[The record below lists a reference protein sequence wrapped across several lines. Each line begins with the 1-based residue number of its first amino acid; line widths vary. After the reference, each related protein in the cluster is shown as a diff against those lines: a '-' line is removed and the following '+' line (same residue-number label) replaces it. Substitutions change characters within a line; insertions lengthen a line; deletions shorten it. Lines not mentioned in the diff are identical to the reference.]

1 MKHCFLNINAGE
13 RGKIAERV
21 YGAGVNRVMG
31 IVMTAIVGMMMV
43 SGCGLYKK
51 YERPAVSFVDS
62 LYRRM
67 DTAPGDTVSTAALS
81 WEQMFTDPVL
91 QEWIRLGLE
100 HNTDMNVASLK
111 VEESQAYL
119 LAARR
124 ALFPQVGFSASG
136 GLPGSFSGQVGVSW
150 DADIFGSL
158 RNAKRKAAAAVEQSE
173 AYRQAV
179 QTQLVATIANNYY
192 MLLMLDEQLNI
203 SRRTLTTWE
212 ENIRAMEALKRA
224 GKTNEAAVLQ
234 AKANKLSVEAS
245 ILTLEKEILAM
256 ENSFCA
262 LLGTVPMAIERGTL
276 AGQELPEK
284 LCAGVPAELLS
295 RRPDV
300 RQAEL
305 ALAQCFYDTNI
316 ARAAFYPNLS
326 LSGALG
332 WTTGT
337 GAIVLD
343 PGSLIANL
351 IASVAQPIFN
361 RGALK
366 ARRLAAESQ
375 YKQATYNFRQSL
387 LDAGVEVNN
396 AISLW
401 QTAKRRV
408 ELDKKQIV
416 SLQAAVWNTQLLMKH
431 GNASYLEVLTA
442 QKNLLQVELGE
453 VSDKFDEF
461 QSVINLYHAL
471 GGGY

>member
-1 MKHCFLNINAGE
+1 MGE
-13 RGKIAERV
+13 FSITI
-21 YGAGVNRVMG
+21 YN
-31 IVMTAIVGMMMV
+31 
-43 SGCGLYKK
+43 
-51 YERPAVSFVDS
+51 
-62 LYRRM
+62 RRM
-67 DTAPGDTVSTAALS
+67 DIAPGDTISTASVS
-81 WEQMFTDPVL
+81 WDQIFTDPIL

-100 HNTDMNVASLK
+100 HNTDMNIARMK

-124 ALFPQVGFSASG
+124 ALLPGVGFSASG
-136 GLPGSFSGQVGVSW
+136 GLPGSFSASVTASW
-150 DADIFGSL
+150 ETDIFGSL
-158 RNAKRKAAAAVEQSE
+158 RNAKRKAEAAVQQSE
-173 AYRQAV
+173 AYKQAV

-203 SRRTLTTWE
+203 SNRTLKTWE

-234 AKANKLSVEAS
+234 AKANKLSVEANV
-245 ILTLEKEILAM
+245 LTLEKEILSV

-262 LLGTVPMAIERGTL
+262 LLGTVPMGIKRSSLE
-276 AGQELPEK
+276 GQELPEK
-284 LCAGVPAELLS
+284 LCAGVPADLLS
-295 RRPDV
+295 KRPDV
-300 RQAEL
+300 RQAEMS
-305 ALAQCFYDTNI
+305 LAQYFYDRNI
-316 ARAAFYPNLS
+316 AKAAFYPNLS

-332 WTTGT
+332 WTTGA

-343 PGSLIANL
+343 PGSIIANL
-351 IASVAQPIFN
+351 VASLTQPIFN

-366 ARRLAAESQ
+366 ARKLAAEAQ
-375 YKQATYNFRQSL
+375 YKQAVYNFRQSL

-396 AISLW
+396 ALSLW

-416 SLQAAVWNTQLLMKH
+416 NLQAAVWNTQLLMKH
-431 GNASYLEVLTA
+431 GNASYIEVLTA

-453 VSDKFDEF
+453 VSDRFDEI

-471 GGGY
+471 GGGF

>member
-1 MKHCFLNINAGE
+1 MKRFIIICL
-13 RGKIAERV
+13 
-21 YGAGVNRVMG
+21 
-31 IVMTAIVGMMMV
+31 AIL
-43 SGCGLYKK
+43 SLSSCGLYKK
-51 YERPAVSFVDS
+51 YERQEMSFVDS

-67 DTAPGDTVSTAALS
+67 NVGPSDTVSTASVS
-81 WEQMFTDPVL
+81 WDKMFTDPIL

-100 HNTDMNVASLK
+100 HNTDMNVAQLK
-111 VEESQAYL
+111 VKESQAYL
-119 LAARR
+119 IAARG
-124 ALFPQVGFSASG
+124 ALLPGVSFSASG
-136 GLPGSFSGQVGVSW
+136 GGFPGTFNAQIGASW

-158 RNAKRKAAAAVEQSE
+158 RNSKRKAEAALMQSE

-179 QTQLVATIANNYY
+179 QTQLVATIANSYY
-192 MLLMLDEQLNI
+192 MLLMLDEQLKI
-203 SRRTLTTWE
+203 SNRTLKTWE
-212 ENIRAMEALKRA
+212 ENIRAMEALKRG

-234 AKANKLSVEAS
+234 AKANKLSVEANV
-245 ILTLEKEILAM
+245 LTLEKEILAV

-276 AGQELPEK
+276 DAQKLPHR

-300 RQAEL
+300 KQAEMT
-305 ALAQCFYDTNI
+305 LAQCFYDTNI
-316 ARAAFYPNLS
+316 AKAAFYPNLN

-332 WTTGT
+332 WTTGK
-337 GAIVLD
+337 GGSIVFD
-343 PGSLIANL
+343 PGSIITNL
-351 IASVAQPIFN
+351 IGSLAQPIFN

-366 ARRLAAESQ
+366 AKKLAAESKYQ
-375 YKQATYNFRQSL
+375 QALYGFRQSL

-401 QTAKRRV
+401 ETAKRRV

-453 VSDKFDEF
+453 VSDRFDEF
-461 QSVINLYHAL
+461 QSVVNLYHAL

>member
-1 MKHCFLNINAGE
+1 MRNIIKA
-13 RGKIAERV
+13 IL
-21 YGAGVNRVMG
+21 
-31 IVMTAIVGMMMV
+31 TALTFSLLI
-43 SGCGLYKK
+43 SSCGLYKK
-51 YERPAVSFVDS
+51 YERPSVEFVDS

-67 DTAPGDTVSTAALS
+67 DVEPGDTVSTASVS
-81 WEQMFTDPVL
+81 WDQIFTDPIL
-91 QEWIRLGLE
+91 QEWIKFGIE
-100 HNTDMNVASLK
+100 HNTDMNIARMK
-111 VEESQAYL
+111 VEESQAHL

-124 ALFPQVGFSASG
+124 ALLPGLGFSASG
-136 GLPGSFSGQVGVSW
+136 GLPGSFSASVTASW
-150 DADIFGSL
+150 ETDIFGSL
-158 RNAKRKAAAAVEQSE
+158 RNARRKAEAAVQQSE
-173 AYRQAV
+173 AYKQAI

-203 SRRTLTTWE
+203 SNRTLKTWE

-234 AKANKLSVEAS
+234 AKANKLSVEANV
-245 ILTLEKEILAM
+245 LTLEKEILAV

-262 LLGTVPMAIERGTL
+262 LLGTVPMSIRRNKLED
-276 AGQELPEK
+276 QELPEK
-284 LCAGVPAELLS
+284 LCAGVPADLLS
-295 RRPDV
+295 KRPDV
-300 RQAEL
+300 RQAEMSL
-305 ALAQCFYDTNI
+305 VQYFYDKNI
-316 ARAAFYPNLS
+316 AQAAFYPNLS

-332 WTTGT
+332 WTTGA

-351 IASVAQPIFN
+351 IASVSQPIFN

-366 ARRLAAESQ
+366 ARKLAAEAQ
-375 YKQATYNFRQSL
+375 YKQAVYNFRQSL

-396 AISLW
+396 ALSLW

-416 SLQAAVWNTQLLMKH
+416 NLQAAVWNTQLLMKH
-431 GNASYLEVLTA
+431 GNASYIEVLTA

-453 VSDKFDEF
+453 VSDRFDEI

-471 GGGY
+471 GGGF

>member
-1 MKHCFLNINAGE
+1 MKRFIIICL
-13 RGKIAERV
+13 
-21 YGAGVNRVMG
+21 
-31 IVMTAIVGMMMV
+31 AIL
-43 SGCGLYKK
+43 SLSSCGLYKK
-51 YERPAVSFVDS
+51 YERQEMSFVDS

-67 DTAPGDTVSTAALS
+67 NVGPSDTVSTASVS
-81 WEQMFTDPVL
+81 WDKMFTDPIL

-100 HNTDMNVASLK
+100 HNTDMNVAQLK
-111 VEESQAYL
+111 VKESQAYL
-119 LAARR
+119 LAARG
-124 ALFPQVGFSASG
+124 ALLPGVSFTASG
-136 GLPGSFSGQVGVSW
+136 GGFPGTFNAQIGASW

-158 RNAKRKAAAAVEQSE
+158 RNSKRKAEAALMQSE

-179 QTQLVATIANNYY
+179 QTQLVATIANSYY
-192 MLLMLDEQLNI
+192 MLLMLDEQLKI
-203 SRRTLTTWE
+203 SKRTLKTWE
-212 ENIRAMEALKRA
+212 ENIRAMEALKRG

-234 AKANKLSVEAS
+234 AKANKLSVEANV
-245 ILTLEKEILAM
+245 LTLEKEILAV

-276 AGQELPEK
+276 DEQELPHR

-300 RQAEL
+300 KQAEMT
-305 ALAQCFYDTNI
+305 LAQCFYDTNI
-316 ARAAFYPNLS
+316 AKAAFYPNLS

-332 WTTGT
+332 WTTG
-337 GAIVLD
+337 GGSIVLD
-343 PGSLIANL
+343 PGSLITNL
-351 IASVAQPIFN
+351 IGSLAQPIFN

-366 ARRLAAESQ
+366 AKKLAAESK
-375 YKQATYNFRQSL
+375 YKQALYGFRQSL

-401 QTAKRRV
+401 ETAKRRV

-453 VSDKFDEF
+453 VSDRFDEF
-461 QSVINLYHAL
+461 QSVVNLYHAL